1 MGKAAEAREARPG
14 YGAKEEHVPPGY
26 KQTEVGVIPEEWDS
40 VPIVELARLESGHTP
55 SRRMPSYW
63 AGDVP
68 WVSLHDTDQLDS
80 HEILRTRY
88 TVSDEGLAH
97 SSARLLPKGTVVFSR
112 TATVGKSTILGRD
125 MATSQDFANYICGP
139 KLHNRFLVYLLRSMG
154 REWERMRAGST
165 HNTVYMPVFERLRI
179 PLPPLPEQRAI
190 ARALS
195 DVDDLISA
203 LDKLIEK
210 KRAIK
215 QATMQQLLTG
225 RTRLPGFGGEWGST
239 ILGRVGEFYK
249 GQGISRRDVVAEG
262 VPCIRYGELYTH
274 YRNWTADTVS
284 RTTHKAAQKSVAV
297 RTGDLLFAASGE
309 TAEEIGACVAYL
321 GNEVAYAGGDIIVLR
336 PNGDDSCYLGYLLDH
351 ESITTQKARVAQGDA
366 VVHISARN
374 LSRIELHLPP
384 LPEQRAIATV
394 LSDMDAEIAA
404 LERRREKTRLL
415 KQGMMQE
422 LLTGRI
428 RLVETADRE
437 VAAG

>member
-1 MGKAAEAREARPG
+1 MGKAAEAREARPA
-14 YGAKEEHVPPGY
+14 YGALEDDVPPGY
-26 KQTEVGVIPEEWDS
+26 KRTEVGVIPEEWDS

-112 TATVGKSTILGRD
+112 TATVGKSTVLGRD

-225 RTRLPGFGGEWGST
+225 RTRLPGFGGEWRTCAIGHIATPVTERNTSGDD
-239 ILGRVGEFYK
+239 LPVLSCSKHVGFLE
-249 GQGISRRDVVAEG
+249 SREYFKNQVYSDDLSGYRM
-262 VPCIRYGELYTH
+262 IRYGEIGYPSNHVEEGSVGLQDRYP
-274 YRNWTADTVS
+274 AALVS
-284 RTTHKAAQKSVAV
+284 PIYVVFKTMSSVDSRFLFKLLKLDAFRQKFAVATNASVDRRGSLKWPA
-297 RTGDLLFAASGE
+297 FS
-309 TAEEIGACVAYL
+309 EI
-321 GNEVAYAGGDIIVLR
+321 EID
-336 PNGDDSCYLGYLLDH
+336 
-351 ESITTQKARVAQGDA
+351 
-366 VVHISARN
+366 
-374 LSRIELHLPP
+374 LPP

-394 LSDMDAEIAA
+394 LSDMDEEIAA